1 MKVGGGAAA
10 IVYNS
15 RPVLGAIL
23 LPAIGLHAIGGRNY
37 GVTDLNGQNLVNIF
51 PPTGSNLNS
60 SCVTSVT
67 HLENKLH
74 FELLNNLLTHVDF
87 EMHNSNYWNIAAP
100 WAIAEGLG
108 MRVNGEL
115 NGLPGT
121 QHLSITV

>member
-51 PPTGSNLNS
+51 SADWL
-60 SCVTSVT
+60 
-67 HLENKLH
+67 KFK
-74 FELLNNLLTHVDF
+74 FEL
-87 EMHNSNYWNIAAP
+87 
-100 WAIAEGLG
+100 
-108 MRVNGEL
+108 R
-115 NGLPGT
+115 
-121 QHLSITV
+121 HLSYAFGK